1 MDRTDEQQAVIDKKD
16 YIDIRA
22 FLRAFF
28 RYTRRYLAFA
38 LALIIFM
45 TVCVSGGMLVLSK
58 KIVKTTYV
66 AKETFAIGILVSDS
80 IEYNYVLN
88 GLGWNRGATMAAV
101 TNAMSGLMGS
111 DYMTQYIREELGL
124 EPDEEMNGTISIDVT
139 YATNLIRISVTSDS
153 KEDAEAIREAIFACF
168 REAFFPVMG
177 YVELDVINTETEEI
191 PSSLGFLASPVVWI
205 ALGIF
210 LGAFM
215 YLGLI
220 FCYALLWSNLETPE
234 DVSDIMQTPCLAQL
248 PVKKK
253 KKSDSDYKKAFVGM
267 RRRILEEIEKRK
279 IKVLLLEGIN
289 NKKVQSDIALE
300 LQSELRGQGKNAV
313 LKAFDENEESLTA
326 ESVQKTLKELL
337 SEADIVLI
345 DGPLYSTSAAQLILA
360 DCSDAVIYMIEQGNA
375 PPQKIKDMLQSLQ
388 YARAEEI
395 GYVLDNCTFIQ

>member
-1 MDRTDEQQAVIDKKD
+1 MNRTDEQQAVVDKKD
-16 YIDIRA
+16 YIDIMA
-22 FLRAFF
+22 FLRAFL
-28 RYTRRYLAFA
+28 RSTRRYLPFA

-45 TVCVSGGMLVLSK
+45 TVCVTGGMAVLSK
-58 KIVKTTYV
+58 KIVKKTYV
-66 AKETFAIGILVSDS
+66 AKETFAIGVLLSDS

-88 GLGWNRGATMAAV
+88 GLGWNKGATLSAV
-101 TNAMSGLMGS
+101 TNA
-111 DYMTQYIREELGL
+111 YEL
-124 EPDEEMNGTISIDVT
+124 NGTISTEVT

-300 LQSELRGQGKNAV
+300 LQSELRGQGKNAALTV
-313 LKAFDENEESLTA
+313 FDDNEETLTA
-326 ESVQKTLKELL
+326 ENVQKTLDEHL

-345 DGPLYSTSAAQLILA
+345 DGPLYGRSAAPLILA
-360 DCSDAVIYMIEQGNA
+360 DCADAVIYMIEQGNA
-375 PPQKIKDMLQSLQ
+375 PPQKVKDMLQSLQ
-388 YARAEEI
+388 YARAESI
-395 GYVLDNCTFIQ
+395 GYVIDSCTYIQ

>member
-1 MDRTDEQQAVIDKKD
+1 MNRTDEQQAVVDKKD
-16 YIDIRA
+16 YIDIMA
-22 FLRAFF
+22 FLRAFL
-28 RYTRRYLAFA
+28 RSTRRYLPFA

-45 TVCVSGGMLVLSK
+45 TVCVTGGMAVLSK
-58 KIVKTTYV
+58 KIVKKTYV
-66 AKETFAIGILVSDS
+66 AKETFAIGVLLSDS

-88 GLGWNRGATMAAV
+88 GLGWNKGATLSAV

-111 DYMTQYIREELGL
+111 EYMNQRIREEMGL
-124 EPDEEMNGTISIDVT
+124 EPDDELNGTISTEVT

-168 REAFFPVMG
+168 QKAFFPVMG
-177 YVELDVINTETEEI
+177 YVELDVINTNTEEI
-191 PSSLGFLASPVVWI
+191 PSSLGFLASPIVWA

-215 YLGLI
+215 YLGLL
-220 FCYALLWSNLETPE
+220 FCCALLMSNLETPNDAAE
-234 DVSDIMQTPCLAQL
+234 ITKIPCLAQL

-253 KKSDSDYKKAFVGM
+253 KKSEYKKAFVGM
-267 RRRILEEIEKRK
+267 RRRLSEEIEKRNTG
-279 IKVLLLEGIN
+279 ILLFTGIN
-289 NKKVQSDIALE
+289 NKKVQSDIVLE

>member
-88 GLGWNRGATMAAV
+88 GLGWNRGATLAAV

-124 EPDEEMNGTISIDVT
+124 ESDEEMNGTISIDVT

-168 REAFFPVMG
+168 QKAFFPVMG
-177 YVELDVINTETEEI
+177 YVELDVINTNTEEI
-191 PSSLGFLASPVVWI
+191 PSSLGFLASPIVWA

-215 YLGLI
+215 YLGLL
-220 FCYALLWSNLETPE
+220 FCCALLMSNLETPNDAAE
-234 DVSDIMQTPCLAQL
+234 ITKIPCLAQL

-253 KKSDSDYKKAFVGM
+253 KKSEYKKAFVGM
-267 RRRILEEIEKRK
+267 RRRLSEEIEKRNTG
-279 IKVLLLEGIN
+279 ILLFTGIN
-289 NKKVQSDIALE
+289 NKKVQSDIVLE

>member
-88 GLGWNRGATMAAV
+88 GLGWNRGATLAAV

-124 EPDEEMNGTISIDVT
+124 ESDEEMNGTISIDVT

-168 REAFFPVMG
+168 QKAFFPVMG
-177 YVELDVINTETEEI
+177 YVELDVINTNTEEI
-191 PSSLGFLASPVVWI
+191 PSSLGFLASPIVWA

-215 YLGLI
+215 YLGLL
-220 FCYALLWSNLETPE
+220 FCCALLMSNLETPNDAAE
-234 DVSDIMQTPCLAQL
+234 ITKIPCLAQL

-253 KKSDSDYKKAFVGM
+253 KKSEYKKAFVGM
-267 RRRILEEIEKRK
+267 RRRLSEEIEKRNTG
-279 IKVLLLEGIN
+279 ILLFTGIN
-289 NKKVQSDIALE
+289 NKKVQSDIVLE

-326 ESVQKTLKELL
+326 ESVQKTLKDLL

>member
-1 MDRTDEQQAVIDKKD
+1 MNRTDEQQAVVDKKD
-16 YIDIRA
+16 YIDIMA
-22 FLRAFF
+22 FLRAFL
-28 RYTRRYLAFA
+28 RSTRRYLPFA

-45 TVCVSGGMLVLSK
+45 TVCVTGGMAVLSK
-58 KIVKTTYV
+58 KIVKKTYV
-66 AKETFAIGILVSDS
+66 AKETFAIGVLLSDS

-88 GLGWNRGATMAAV
+88 GLGWNKGATLSAV

-111 DYMTQYIREELGL
+111 EYMNQRIREEMGL
-124 EPDEEMNGTISIDVT
+124 EPDDELNGTISTEVT

-177 YVELDVINTETEEI
+177 YVELDVINTNTEEI
-191 PSSLGFLASPVVWI
+191 PSSLGFLASPIVWA

-215 YLGLI
+215 YLGLL
-220 FCYALLWSNLETPE
+220 FCCALLMSNLETPN
-234 DVSDIMQTPCLAQL
+234 DVAEITKIPCLAQL
-248 PVKKK
+248 PKKKK
-253 KKSDSDYKKAFVGM
+253 KKSEYKKAFVGM
-267 RRRILEEIEKRK
+267 RRRLSEEIEKRNTG
-279 IKVLLLEGIN
+279 ILLFTGIN
-289 NKKVQSDIALE
+289 NKKVQSDIVLE

-345 DGPLYSTSAAQLILA
+345 DGPLYSTSEEQLILA

-388 YARAEEI
+388 YARAEAI

>member
-88 GLGWNRGATMAAV
+88 GLGWNRGATLAAV

-139 YATNLIRISVTSDS
+139 YSTNLIRISVTSDS

-168 REAFFPVMG
+168 QKAFFPVMG
-177 YVELDVINTETEEI
+177 YVELDVINTNTEEI
-191 PSSLGFLASPVVWI
+191 PSSLGFLASPIVWA

-215 YLGLI
+215 YLGLL
-220 FCYALLWSNLETPE
+220 FCCALLMSNLETPN
-234 DVSDIMQTPCLAQL
+234 DIAEITKIPCLAQL

-253 KKSDSDYKKAFVGM
+253 KKSEYKKAFVGM
-267 RRRILEEIEKRK
+267 RRRLSEEIEKRNTG
-279 IKVLLLEGIN
+279 ILLFTGIN
-289 NKKVQSDIALE
+289 NKKVQSDIVLE

>member
-88 GLGWNRGATMAAV
+88 GLGWNRGATLAAV

-124 EPDEEMNGTISIDVT
+124 ESDEEMNGTISIDVT

-153 KEDAEAIREAIFACF
+153 KEDAEAIREAFFACF
-168 REAFFPVMG
+168 QKAFFPVMG
-177 YVELDVINTETEEI
+177 YVELDVINTNTEEI
-191 PSSLGFLASPVVWI
+191 PSSLGFLASPIVWA

-215 YLGLI
+215 YLGLL
-220 FCYALLWSNLETPE
+220 FCCALLMSNLETPN
-234 DVSDIMQTPCLAQL
+234 DVAEITKIPCLAQL

-253 KKSDSDYKKAFVGM
+253 KKSEYKKAFVGM
-267 RRRILEEIEKRK
+267 RRRLSEEIEKRNSG
-279 IKVLLLEGIN
+279 ILLFTGIN
-289 NKKVQSDIALE
+289 NKKVQSDIVLE

-375 PPQKIKDMLQSLQ
+375 PPQKIKDMFQSLQ

>member
-22 FLRAFF
+22 FLRACC

-88 GLGWNRGATMAAV
+88 GLGWNRGATLAAV

-139 YATNLIRISVTSDS
+139 YSTNLIRISVTSDS

-168 REAFFPVMG
+168 QKAFFPVMG
-177 YVELDVINTETEEI
+177 YVELDVINTNTEEI
-191 PSSLGFLASPVVWI
+191 PSSLGFLASPIVWA

-215 YLGLI
+215 YLGLL
-220 FCYALLWSNLETPE
+220 FCCALLMSNLETPNDAAE
-234 DVSDIMQTPCLAQL
+234 ITKIPCLAQL

-253 KKSDSDYKKAFVGM
+253 KKSEYKKAFVGM
-267 RRRILEEIEKRK
+267 RRRLSEEIEKRNTG
-279 IKVLLLEGIN
+279 ILLFTGIN
-289 NKKVQSDIALE
+289 NKKVQSDIVLE

>member
-88 GLGWNRGATMAAV
+88 GLGWNRGATLAAV

-153 KEDAEAIREAIFACF
+153 KEDAEAIREAFFACF
-168 REAFFPVMG
+168 QKAFFPVMG
-177 YVELDVINTETEEI
+177 YVELDVINTNTEEI
-191 PSSLGFLASPVVWI
+191 PSSLGFLASPIVWA

-215 YLGLI
+215 YLGLL
-220 FCYALLWSNLETPE
+220 FCCALLMSNLETPN
-234 DVSDIMQTPCLAQL
+234 DVAEITKIPCLAQL

-253 KKSDSDYKKAFVGM
+253 KKSEYKKAFVGM
-267 RRRILEEIEKRK
+267 RRRLSEEIEKRNTG
-279 IKVLLLEGIN
+279 ILLFTGIN
-289 NKKVQSDIALE
+289 NKKVQSDIVLE

-388 YARAEEI
+388 YARAEAI

>member
-88 GLGWNRGATMAAV
+88 GLGWNRGATLAAV

-124 EPDEEMNGTISIDVT
+124 ESDEEMNGTISIDVT

-168 REAFFPVMG
+168 QKAFFPVMG
-177 YVELDVINTETEEI
+177 YVELDVINTNTEEI
-191 PSSLGFLASPVVWI
+191 PSSLGFLASPIVWA

-215 YLGLI
+215 YLGLL
-220 FCYALLWSNLETPE
+220 FCRALLMSNLETPN
-234 DVSDIMQTPCLAQL
+234 DVAEITKIPCLAQL

-253 KKSDSDYKKAFVGM
+253 KKSEYKKAFVGM
-267 RRRILEEIEKRK
+267 RRRLSEEIEKRNTV
-279 IKVLLLEGIN
+279 ILLFTGIN
-289 NKKVQSDIALE
+289 NKKVQSDIVLE

>member
-88 GLGWNRGATMAAV
+88 GLGWNRGATLAAV

-124 EPDEEMNGTISIDVT
+124 ESDEEMNGTISIDVT

-168 REAFFPVMG
+168 QKAFFPVMG
-177 YVELDVINTETEEI
+177 YVELDVINTNTEEI
-191 PSSLGFLASPVVWI
+191 PSSLGFLASPIVWA

-215 YLGLI
+215 YLGLL
-220 FCYALLWSNLETPE
+220 FCCVLLMSNLETPN
-234 DVSDIMQTPCLAQL
+234 DVAEITKIPCLAQL

-253 KKSDSDYKKAFVGM
+253 KKSEYKKAFVGM
-267 RRRILEEIEKRK
+267 RRRLSEEIEKRNTG
-279 IKVLLLEGIN
+279 ILLFTGIN
-289 NKKVQSDIALE
+289 NKKVQSDIVLE

>member
-1 MDRTDEQQAVIDKKD
+1 MDRTDEQQAVVDKKD
-16 YIDIRA
+16 YIDIMA
-22 FLRAFF
+22 FLRAFL
-28 RYTRRYLAFA
+28 RSTRRYLPFA

-45 TVCVSGGMLVLSK
+45 TVCVTGGMAVLSK
-58 KIVKTTYV
+58 KIVKKTYV
-66 AKETFAIGILVSDS
+66 AKETFAIGVLLSDS

-88 GLGWNRGATMAAV
+88 GLGWNKGATLSAV
-101 TNAMSGLMGS
+101 TNALSGLMGS
-111 DYMTQYIREELGL
+111 EYMNQRIREEMGL
-124 EPDEEMNGTISIDVT
+124 EPDDEMNGTISTEVT

-191 PSSLGFLASPVVWI
+191 PSSLGFLASP
-205 ALGIF
+205 
-210 LGAFM
+210 
-215 YLGLI
+215 
-220 FCYALLWSNLETPE
+220 NLETPE

-300 LQSELRGQGKNAV
+300 LQSELRGQGKNAALTV
-313 LKAFDENEESLTA
+313 FDDNEETLTA
-326 ESVQKTLKELL
+326 ENVQKTLDEHL

-345 DGPLYSTSAAQLILA
+345 DGPLYGRSAAPLILA
-360 DCSDAVIYMIEQGNA
+360 DCADAVIYMIEQGNA
-375 PPQKIKDMLQSLQ
+375 PPQKVKDMLQSLQ
-388 YARAEEI
+388 YARAESI
-395 GYVLDNCTFIQ
+395 GYVIDSCTYIQ

>member
-1 MDRTDEQQAVIDKKD
+1 MNRTDEQQAVVDKKD
-16 YIDIRA
+16 YIDIMA
-22 FLRAFF
+22 FLRAFL
-28 RYTRRYLAFA
+28 RSTRRYLPFA

-45 TVCVSGGMLVLSK
+45 TVCVTGGMAVLSK
-58 KIVKTTYV
+58 KIVKKTYV
-66 AKETFAIGILVSDS
+66 AKEAFAIGVLLSDS

-88 GLGWNRGATMAAV
+88 GLGWNKGATLSAV
-101 TNAMSGLMGS
+101 TNALSGLMGS
-111 DYMTQYIREELGL
+111 EYMNQRIREEMGL
-124 EPDEEMNGTISIDVT
+124 EPDDEMNGTISTEVT

-300 LQSELRGQGKNAV
+300 LQSELRGQGKNAALTV
-313 LKAFDENEESLTA
+313 FDDNEETLTA
-326 ESVQKTLKELL
+326 ENVQKTLDEHL

-345 DGPLYSTSAAQLILA
+345 DGPLYGRSAAPLILA
-360 DCSDAVIYMIEQGNA
+360 DCADAVIYMIEQGNA
-375 PPQKIKDMLQSLQ
+375 PPQKVKDMLQSLQ
-388 YARAEEI
+388 YARAESI
-395 GYVLDNCTFIQ
+395 GYVIDSCTYIQ